1 MWGVLIQSIDCLTRH
16 NNRTLTTEETMTRH
30 EKTAKAKGMTLIKI
44 EGRFE
49 WWETRDG
56 QPKIYDRDRKR
67 WTDACMTVR

>member
-1 MWGVLIQSIDCLTRH
+1 
-16 NNRTLTTEETMTRH
+16 MTRH